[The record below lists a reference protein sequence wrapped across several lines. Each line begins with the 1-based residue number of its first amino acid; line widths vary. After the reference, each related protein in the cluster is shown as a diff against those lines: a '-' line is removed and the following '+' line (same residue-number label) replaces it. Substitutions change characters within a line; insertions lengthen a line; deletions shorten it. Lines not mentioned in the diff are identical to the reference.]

1 SEIGFLTL
9 HLQAARERGKLSETI
24 RVTEG
29 VRTAVRE
36 MERQL
41 KKPLPRTSLDY
52 VRFVTHIRFALQRAL
67 TGQPIVNPLSRAIR
81 ERLPES
87 FQQAQAVADRMEA
100 SLHLKLPEDE
110 VAYLAMHVA
119 RFTGERDAAGNS

>member
-1 SEIGFLTL
+1 MARGSVRLLPQKRMNRTVS
-9 HLQAARERGKLSETI
+9 HLK
-24 RVTEG
+24 G

-81 ERLPES
+81 ELPS
-87 FQQAQAVADRMEA
+87 FSGGA
-100 SLHLKLPEDE
+100 
-110 VAYLAMHVA
+110 HV
-119 RFTGERDAAGNS
+119 